1 MKRPKIH
8 SIVPSGRS
16 LSALGK
22 IILPACGLA
31 LALTPMAHAA
41 ISTWTGTTNGTWDT
55 TTAANWGGTVFTSG
69 NDALFTGTPTNNV
82 TTATGLTIGS
92 ITLDNTF
99 TGSVTMSGSNTVN
112 GATTINGGAL
122 NLNNN
127 TGLGS
132 SAVSIGASGA
142 VNVTLSADANVNN
155 VFTGT
160 GTITISGSTGTPNF
174 NNASGLNGFTGT
186 LNVSTTGGKKM
197 TLNTV
202 RGNIGSGA
210 TVNIGSAGT
219 LYVAAPST
227 FSGITFN
234 LAGTG
239 NTENLGALRLESAAI
254 IGATSSVVLSGNTQ
268 LGGNT
273 TVSTIN
279 AVISETGGARN
290 VTKVGSGTMIFG
302 GNNTY
307 TGTTTISAG
316 ALHIGS
322 GGTSG
327 TLGSGAV
334 TDNATLAFNRSDS
347 FTVSNAIGGTGTLN
361 KLGSGTLTLTGT
373 NTYTGTTTIQGGT
386 LNVGNGTSGSLGTT
400 ALTFSNSGTI
410 NFNEAAGSSQAMG
423 ALTFSAG
430 AGATVQSTYGGSGN
444 TSLTFSNV
452 VARNAG
458 ASANFVVS
466 GGTNGTT
473 NKIVFTQVA
482 GATPSTGALLDK
494 GYFFN
499 GSSYAA
505 YDTGGF
511 VRAYAS
517 GDANYVTASGSNSIA
532 NTSTN
537 NVALTGNV
545 TSQATASINTLNM
558 GANTLAL
565 DTGVA
570 FKTNGILVS
579 GNSAS
584 TISGGTSLAATTSG
598 AELVVRVDGSSD
610 ALDIST
616 PIIAN
621 GSNAFTKTGA
631 GTLTL
636 SGTGNSYTGT
646 TTVQSGTL
654 SLSGTLT
661 GGGALTVNAGATLS
675 GNSSGTNT
683 LGNFLVTGASSAATL
698 TSGTYNVASTAGNTM
713 IDNGGSLTVSGAT
726 LNVSGAG
733 GTFMPIG
740 NTVNTTSTVTLNS
753 GAITVANNFGV
764 EVGRIGNGILTVNG
778 GTFTV
783 NDSGSV
789 GLIIGEQASSG
800 GGAQSGTVNLNGGTL
815 ASRKLSSSNGANA
828 FNFNGGTLQATS
840 TNGGASF
847 WASSAKLTANVRNS
861 GGTIDNNSTS
871 ITIAQPL
878 VHSTIGGDNATDG
891 GLTFKGSGG
900 TTTLSG
906 ANTYTGATTVN
917 SGTLKLASTG
927 SLTSTTFSIAAGATY
942 DVSSLASYSLSGKT
956 ITLSLDGSNTGF
968 INAGT
973 LAWTLGGAFTL
984 NFTTATPGA
993 TYNLYDSGTVSGN
1006 IASIT
1011 LSGNGFS
1018 GSLAETG
1025 TGTSGVWTGISN
1037 GYSFSL
1043 DQSTGSLSITA
1054 VPEPR
1059 EFAIAITAL
1068 LGSLIFARRRQAR
1081 RCE

>member
-1 MKRPKIH
+1 
-8 SIVPSGRS
+8 
-16 LSALGK
+16 
-22 IILPACGLA
+22 
-31 LALTPMAHAA
+31 MAHAA
-41 ISTWTGTTNGTWDT
+41 TSTWSGTTNGTWDT
-55 TTAANWGGTVFTSG
+55 TTAANWGGTAFTSG
-69 NDALFTGTPTNNV
+69 NNALFTGTPTNNV

-99 TGSVTMSGSNTVN
+99 TGSVTLTGGNTVN
-112 GATTINGGAL
+112 GATTINGGTL
-122 NLNNN
+122 NLNAN
-127 TGLGS
+127 TGLGT
-132 SAVSIGASGA
+132 SAVAIGSSGA
-142 VNVTLSADANVNN
+142 VNVTLSVDGNVNN

-160 GTITISGSTGTPNF
+160 GTITISGSAGAPNF
-174 NNASGLNGFTGT
+174 NNASALNGFTGT
-186 LNVSTTGGKKM
+186 LNINTSVGKKL
-197 TLNTV
+197 TLNTQG
-202 RGNIGSGA
+202 GNIGSGA
-210 TVNIGSAGT
+210 IVNLASTGT
-219 LYVAAPST
+219 LYIAAPST

-239 NTENLGALRLESAAI
+239 NTENLGALRLESSAV
-254 IGATSSVVLSGNTQ
+254 IGSTSSVVLSGNTQ

-347 FTVSNAIGGTGTLN
+347 FTVSNNIGGTGALTN
-361 KLGSGTLTLTGT
+361 IGAGTLTLTGA

-386 LNVGNGTSGSLGTT
+386 LNVGNGTSGSLGTS

-410 NFNEAAGSSQAMG
+410 NFNKAAGSSQSMG

-482 GATPSTGALLDK
+482 GATPSTGTLLDR

-511 VRAYAS
+511 VRAYGS
-517 GDANYVTASGSNSIA
+517 GDTNYVTAAGANSIA

-545 TSQATASINTLNM
+545 TSQASASINTLNM

-598 AELVVRVDGSSD
+598 AELVVRVDGASD

-621 GSNAFTKTGA
+621 GTNAFTKTGA

-636 SGTGNSYTGT
+636 SATGNAYTGT
-646 TTVQSGTL
+646 TTVNAGTL
-654 SLSGTLT
+654 ALSGTYT

-675 GNSSGTNT
+675 GSSSGTNT

-698 TSGTYNVASTAGNTM
+698 TSGTYNVASTSGNTM

-726 LNVSGAG
+726 LNINNVSGG
-733 GTFMPIG
+733 FFPIG
-740 NTVNTTSTVTLNS
+740 NTANTTSTVTLNS

-764 EVGRIGNGILTVNG
+764 ELGRIGNGVLTING
-778 GTFTV
+778 GTFTE
-783 NDSGSV
+783 NGSGGQ
-789 GLIIGEQASSG
+789 GLILGEQATSG
-800 GGAQSGTVNLNGGTL
+800 GGAQGGTVNLNGGTL
-815 ASRKLSSSNGANA
+815 VTRKLTSPNGANV
-828 FNFNGGTLQATS
+828 FNFNGGTLQAGS
-840 TNGGASF
+840 TNGAASF
-847 WASSAKLTANVRNS
+847 WASSVRLTANVRNS
-861 GGTIDNNSTS
+861 GGTIDNNGTS

-878 VHSTIGGDNATDG
+878 VHSTISGDNATDG
-891 GLTFKGSGG
+891 GMTFKGSSGF

-917 SGTLKLASTG
+917 SGTLKIASGGALNSSSSISVASGATLENANG
-927 SLTSTTFSIAAGATY
+927 GSITPALTLNEGAALTTSAASSAFAPTSLTLTGDLSDGWTAIALTASAGSGLTKSGALTLTLSGVAAG
-942 DVSSLASYSLSGKT
+942 
-956 ITLSLDGSNTGF
+956 
-968 INAGT
+968 
-973 LAWTLGGAFTL
+973 
-984 NFTTATPGA
+984 
-993 TYNLYDSGTVSGN
+993 TYNLTSGSAFTGSFSSANINGNALSASGSDWTGTVG
-1006 IASIT
+1006 
-1011 LSGNGFS
+1011 GF
-1018 GSLAETG
+1018 AYTY
-1025 TGTSGVWTGISN
+1025 TN
-1037 GYSFSL
+1037 
-1043 DQSTGSLSITA
+1043 STNVLNITA